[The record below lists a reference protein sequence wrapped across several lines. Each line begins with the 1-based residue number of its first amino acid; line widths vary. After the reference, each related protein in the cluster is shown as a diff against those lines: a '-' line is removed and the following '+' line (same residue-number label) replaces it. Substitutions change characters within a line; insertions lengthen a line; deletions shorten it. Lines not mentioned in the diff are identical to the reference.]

1 MIGHKVYC
9 EVYSNFV
16 LFNVL
21 KILSLNFSYCLMNSQ
36 KPVTLDLL
44 KDISLPKAIG
54 VILFISS
61 VAFGFLIWLIYFKG
75 GSNYNSS
82 LIESLP
88 ALNALLNGTSAVLL
102 LFGYQAIRQRK
113 FSRHMKF
120 NLTAFFTSTLFLISY
135 VIYHNFHG
143 STHFPGNGAI
153 KYIYFTIL
161 ISHIILSALVVPMIL
176 TSFYLAFSGK
186 LRIHRKVSKVTLPV
200 WLYVSVTG
208 VMIYLILSSYVG
220 STY

>member
-1 MIGHKVYC
+1 
-9 EVYSNFV
+9 
-16 LFNVL
+16 
-21 KILSLNFSYCLMNSQ
+21 MNS
-36 KPVTLDLL
+36 KKEPFTIDLL
-44 KDISLPKAIG
+44 KEISLAKALG
-54 VILFISS
+54 VILVISGA
-61 VAFGFLIWLIYFKG
+61 AFGFLIWLIYFRG
-75 GSNYNSS
+75 GSNYHSTITKN
-82 LIESLP
+82 LP
-88 ALNALLNGTSAVLL
+88 ALNALLNGTSAILL

-135 VIYHNFHG
+135 VIYHSFHG
-143 STHFPGNGAI
+143 DTHFPGQGAI

-186 LRIHRKVSKVTLPV
+186 LKTHRKVSKITLPV

-208 VMIYLILSSYVG
+208 VVIFFMLKAYVG
-220 STY
+220 AAY